1 MFYKPK
7 HMKKKYDLPFDK
19 FHAVMNFVIE
29 ETVWY
34 LIWWFELIVKF
45 LQKLYRF
52 GEWILKSAIKLI
64 DKLDEFVDR

>member
-1 MFYKPK
+1 
-7 HMKKKYDLPFDK
+7 MKKKYDLPFDR

-45 LQKLYRF
+45 LQKSYLF

>member
-1 MFYKPK
+1 MLYKPK

>member
-29 ETVWY
+29 EAVWY

-45 LQKLYRF
+45 LQKSYLF

-64 DKLDEFVDR
+64 DKLDEFFK

>member
-1 MFYKPK
+1 
-7 HMKKKYDLPFDK
+7 MKKKYDLPFDK

-29 ETVWY
+29 EAVWY

-45 LQKLYRF
+45 LQKSYLF

-64 DKLDEFVDR
+64 DKLDEFFK